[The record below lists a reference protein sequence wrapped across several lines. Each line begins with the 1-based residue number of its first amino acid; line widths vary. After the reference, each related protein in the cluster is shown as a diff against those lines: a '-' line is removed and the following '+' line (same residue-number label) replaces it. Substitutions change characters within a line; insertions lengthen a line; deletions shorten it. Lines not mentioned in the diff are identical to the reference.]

1 MNTFIAI
8 IRCVGFW
15 ISLILM
21 MALCFFPGYYYGSIW
36 GMVGTMVSPLPIF
49 IAFVIDDAIIWFR
62 RKRKVRL
69 AKLTVAPIIEP
80 KTVIMMIGGDPYR
93 SMPFTVVSQITRK
106 KDTWWMMWVFIPTL
120 FVVYLLVLTVVSWR
134 L

>member
-1 MNTFIAI
+1 
-8 IRCVGFW
+8 
-15 ISLILM
+15 M